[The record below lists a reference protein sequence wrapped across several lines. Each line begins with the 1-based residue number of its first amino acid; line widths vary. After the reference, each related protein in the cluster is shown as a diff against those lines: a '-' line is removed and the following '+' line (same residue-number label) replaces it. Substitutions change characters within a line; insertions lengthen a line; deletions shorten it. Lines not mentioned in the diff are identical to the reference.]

1 MKFTDRLKSVR
12 GAKKAALIA
21 VSILCIGGAVAAAAL
36 HLPDLWFQI
45 LSYVFYALSALSL
58 AYLIYV
64 VICFVPKMKTNI
76 TRWAQ
81 NYEFT
86 DKLLHDYGYR
96 TVAFGLVTW
105 AVSVAYALF
114 QGTLAVLS
122 HSVWFGALAGYYLV
136 LAFLRGGVILRG
148 RKGETEEEKNLLR
161 IRVYRTGG
169 ILLIMFTLALS
180 AAVVQMVYANRAF
193 EYAGLMIY
201 ASAAYAFYKIIMA
214 LYNLVKARKQSD
226 FKIRAVRN
234 INFADAAV
242 SVLALQTAMFQA
254 FSPEA
259 DVSLYNA
266 VTGGAVCLLIVALGA
281 FMFVRATIALK
292 NQG

>member
-1 MKFTDRLKSVR
+1 MKFTEKLKSLR
-12 GAKKAALIA
+12 GARLVSSIAISLIF
-21 VSILCIGGAVAAAAL
+21 IGGAVVTAAL
-36 HLPDLWFQI
+36 RLPDEWFLV
-45 LSYVFYALSALSL
+45 LSYVLYALAALGL
-58 AYLIYV
+58 AYLV
-64 VICFVPKMKTNI
+64 FLTVHFVPKMKKNI
-76 TRWAQ
+76 SRWAQ
-81 NYEFT
+81 KYEFT

-105 AVSVAYALF
+105 AVSMAYALF

-122 HSVWFGALAGYYLV
+122 RSVWFGALAGYYLV
-136 LAFLRGGVILRG
+136 LAFLRGGVILSG
-148 RKGETEEEKNLLR
+148 RKGETEEEKTLQR
-161 IRVYRTGG
+161 IRVYRAGG
-169 ILLIMFTLALS
+169 ILLIVLTLALS

-214 LYNLVKARKQSD
+214 LYNLVKARRQSD

-242 SVLALQTAMFQA
+242 SILALQTAMFQA

-259 DVSLYNA
+259 DVRMYNA
-266 VTGGAVCLLIVALGA
+266 ATGGVVCLLIVALGA
-281 FMFVRATIALK
+281 FMIVRATLALK
-292 NQG
+292 NQK

>member
-58 AYLIYV
+58 VYLIYV

-136 LAFLRGGVILRG
+136 LAFLRGGVIL
-148 RKGETEEEKNLLR
+148 
-161 IRVYRTGG
+161 
-169 ILLIMFTLALS
+169 
-180 AAVVQMVYANRAF
+180 
-193 EYAGLMIY
+193 
-201 ASAAYAFYKIIMA
+201 
-214 LYNLVKARKQSD
+214 
-226 FKIRAVRN
+226 
-234 INFADAAV
+234 
-242 SVLALQTAMFQA
+242 
-254 FSPEA
+254 
-259 DVSLYNA
+259 
-266 VTGGAVCLLIVALGA
+266 
-281 FMFVRATIALK
+281 
-292 NQG
+292 

>member
-1 MKFTDRLKSVR
+1 MKFSDRLKSVR
-12 GAKKAALIA
+12 GAKQAALTA
-21 VSILCIGGAVAAAAL
+21 VSLLCIGGAVAAAAL
-36 HLPDLWFQI
+36 RLPDLWFQI
-45 LSYVFYALSALSL
+45 FSYVLYALAALSL
-58 AYLIYV
+58 AYLV
-64 VICFVPKMKTNI
+64 FVTVCFVPKIKTNI
-76 TRWAQ
+76 ARWAQ
-81 NYEFT
+81 KYEFT
-86 DKLLHDYGYR
+86 EKLLHDYGYR
-96 TVAFGLVTW
+96 TVAFAVVTW
-105 AVSVAYALF
+105 AVSAAYALF

-136 LAFLRGGVILRG
+136 LAFLRGGVVLSG
-148 RKGETEEEKNLLR
+148 RKGETETEKYLRR
-161 IRVYRTGG
+161 IRVYRAGG
-169 ILLIMFTLALS
+169 ILLLVLTLALA
-180 AAVVQMVYANRAF
+180 AAVAQMVYANRAF

-201 ASAAYAFYKIIMA
+201 ASAAYAFYKIVMA
-214 LYNLVKARKQSD
+214 IYNLVKARRQSD

-266 VTGGAVCLLIVALGA
+266 VTGGAVCFLIVALGA
-281 FMFVRATIALK
+281 FMIVRATIALK

>member
-1 MKFTDRLKSVR
+1 
-12 GAKKAALIA
+12 
-21 VSILCIGGAVAAAAL
+21 
-36 HLPDLWFQI
+36 
-45 LSYVFYALSALSL
+45 
-58 AYLIYV
+58 
-64 VICFVPKMKTNI
+64 
-76 TRWAQ
+76 
-81 NYEFT
+81 
-86 DKLLHDYGYR
+86 
-96 TVAFGLVTW
+96 
-105 AVSVAYALF
+105 
-114 QGTLAVLS
+114 
-122 HSVWFGALAGYYLV
+122 
-136 LAFLRGGVILRG
+136 
-148 RKGETEEEKNLLR
+148 
-161 IRVYRTGG
+161 
-169 ILLIMFTLALS
+169 
-180 AAVVQMVYANRAF
+180 MVYANRAF

-234 INFADAAV
+234 INFAYAAV

-281 FMFVRATIALK
+281 FMFVQATIALK

>member
-1 MKFTDRLKSVR
+1 
-12 GAKKAALIA
+12 
-21 VSILCIGGAVAAAAL
+21 
-36 HLPDLWFQI
+36 
-45 LSYVFYALSALSL
+45 
-58 AYLIYV
+58 
-64 VICFVPKMKTNI
+64 MKTNI

-169 ILLIMFTLALS
+169 ILLIVLTLALS
-180 AAVVQMVYANRAF
+180 AVVQMVYANRAF

-214 LYNLVKARKQSD
+214 LYNLVKARRQSD

-259 DVSLYNA
+259 D
-266 VTGGAVCLLIVALGA
+266 GA

>member
-1 MKFTDRLKSVR
+1 M
-12 GAKKAALIA
+12 
-21 VSILCIGGAVAAAAL
+21 
-36 HLPDLWFQI
+36 
-45 LSYVFYALSALSL
+45 
-58 AYLIYV
+58 
-64 VICFVPKMKTNI
+64 
-76 TRWAQ
+76 
-81 NYEFT
+81 
-86 DKLLHDYGYR
+86 
-96 TVAFGLVTW
+96 AFGLVTW

-169 ILLIMFTLALS
+169 ILLIVLTLALS

-214 LYNLVKARKQSD
+214 LYNLVKARQAERFQD
-226 FKIRAVRN
+226 TRGAEYQLCRRGGFRAR
-234 INFADAAV
+234 
-242 SVLALQTAMFQA
+242 LARPPCFRRSRPKRT
-254 FSPEA
+254 
-259 DVSLYNA
+259 
-266 VTGGAVCLLIVALGA
+266 
-281 FMFVRATIALK
+281 
-292 NQG
+292 